1 MRYGE
6 EIPMRKTRG
15 IVLLT
20 VCIMII
26 GLFLAC
32 GCGNSN
38 TNNDSTENIAVD
50 TESSDVD
57 EVTTEEEVVVED
69 TENEPETEQELSDSQ
84 KNSIAM
90 LNYLA
95 TLSQEINESKN
106 SRMFLEE
113 AYAALINNTNPER
126 VNELTESHLSS
137 LLDIIEKYRLIN
149 VKRERLQYI
158 YDQNKAMAIKEA
170 VPNPIAVLSAAQ
182 SFDLKGLATS
192 VIYMAV
198 DSVSS
203 YQSYNNEIDNE
214 FLQDGWVLDDEEAA
228 NLHDSRK
235 RAFMFMIEIV
245 REEKLPGEL
254 ALSESAVENFVKWK
268 NNDNVYQ
275 RLQFLESE
283 VEVYKAFGNYW
294 LELVGSYY
302 ETGEY
307 KKCLESVE
315 KYEELQTEIFRK
327 DYYLA
332 QIIPKVIVSASE
344 CYTGEEYVFVAEKYL
359 QILMENTE
367 NSEWSLRYFAAQ
379 TYLDLYAKTNDLK
392 YMQKAYDITLNN
404 VNYLVGEQES
414 INNIYLANVN
424 EVTVPSDATKDEKKQ
439 IKEYNKSLKNARK
452 TELPQIY
459 EPLALNCDLLFAL
472 ADEINISNSEKVKIN
487 AILNEA
493 FLSIPYKNRYSFNT
507 NLPVLEI
514 TFNTTEIIMPAT
526 MLTEKSEVKV
536 VVTDGVKEYEY
547 TEWIVKA
554 VDRKDTSIETFEVL
568 VKCDAIKKQ
577 EWSAESEVRIEIY
590 DGNNHEPIVIKFKVS
605 EYKEGFLFLGD
616 TLKFE
621 QVK

>member
-1 MRYGE
+1 MK
-6 EIPMRKTRG
+6 KTKAM
-15 IVLLT
+15 ISILILILAA
-20 VCIMII
+20 CI
-26 GLFLAC
+26 FY
-32 GCGNSN
+32 GCGNAGSVVDSN
-38 TNNDSTENIAVD
+38 GNITETQEDYNDELTTESDSVD
-50 TESSDVD
+50 TEDTVVD
-57 EVTTEEEVVVED
+57 EDGTEIEE
-69 TENEPETEQELSDSQ
+69 ELSDSQ

-113 AYAALINNTNPER
+113 AYASLINNTNPER

-170 VPNPIAVLSAAQ
+170 IPNPIAVLSAAQ

-235 RAFMFMIEIV
+235 RAFVFMIEIV
-245 REEKLPGEL
+245 REEELPGEL

-283 VEVYKAFGNYW
+283 VETYKAFGNYW
-294 LELVGSYY
+294 LELADSYY

-307 KKCLESVE
+307 EKCLESVE

-344 CYTGEEYVFVAEKYL
+344 CYADDEYISVAEKYL
-359 QILMENTE
+359 KILMDNTE
-367 NSEWSLRYFAAQ
+367 NTEWSLRYFAAQ
-379 TYLDLYAKTNDLK
+379 TYLDLYAKTNDFK
-392 YMQKAYDITLNN
+392 YMQKAYDITINN

-414 INNIYLANVN
+414 LNKTYMTDVS
-424 EVTVPSDATKDEKKQ
+424 EVAIPSDATKDEKKQ
-439 IKEYNKSLKNARK
+439 IKEYNKSLKKARK
-452 TELPQIY
+452 TELPPIY

-472 ADEINISNSEKVKIN
+472 ADEMSISSSEKSKIDE
-487 AILNEA
+487 ILKEA
-493 FLSIPYKNRYSFNT
+493 FLSTSCKNRYSFNT
-507 NLPVLEI
+507 DLSIPQI
-514 TFNTTEIIMPAT
+514 TFNKTEIIMPAS
-526 MLTEKSEVKV
+526 MLTEASAVKV
-536 VVTDGVKEYEY
+536 VVNDGVKEYEY
-547 TEWIVKA
+547 TEWTIKE
-554 VDRKDTSIETFEVL
+554 VDRKDSSVDTFEVL
-568 VKCDAIKKQ
+568 LKCDDIKKQ
-577 EWSAESEVRIEIY
+577 EWSSECEVRIEIRDSDNY
-590 DGNNHEPIVIKFKVS
+590 EPTVIKFSVS

-616 TLKFE
+616 TVKFE

>member
-1 MRYGE
+1 MK
-6 EIPMRKTRG
+6 KTKAM
-15 IVLLT
+15 ISILILILVA
-20 VCIMII
+20 CI
-26 GLFLAC
+26 FY
-32 GCGNSN
+32 GCGNAGSVVDSN
-38 TNNDSTENIAVD
+38 GSITETEEEYNAELTTESDSVD
-50 TESSDVD
+50 TEHIVAD
-57 EVTTEEEVVVED
+57 ED
-69 TENEPETEQELSDSQ
+69 ETEFEEELSDSQ

-113 AYAALINNTNPER
+113 AYASLINNTNPER

-170 VPNPIAVLSAAQ
+170 IPNPIAVLSTAQ

-245 REEKLPGEL
+245 REEELPGEL

-283 VEVYKAFGNYW
+283 VETYKAFGNYW
-294 LELVGSYY
+294 LELACSYY

-307 KKCLESVE
+307 KKCLEAVE
-315 KYEELQTEIFRK
+315 RYEELQTEIFRK

-344 CYTGEEYVFVAEKYL
+344 CYADDEYVSVAEKYL
-359 QILMENTE
+359 KSLMDNTE
-367 NSEWSLRYFAAQ
+367 NTEWSLRYFVAQ
-379 TYLDLYAKTNDLK
+379 TYLDLYAKTNDFK
-392 YMQKAYDITLNN
+392 YMQMAYDITLNN
-404 VNYLVGEQES
+404 VNYLVGEQEAL
-414 INNIYLANVN
+414 NKIYLADVS
-424 EVTVPSDATKDEKKQ
+424 EVVIPDDSTKEEKKQ
-439 IKEYNKSLKNARK
+439 IKEYNKSLKNVRK
-452 TELPQIY
+452 IELAPIY

-472 ADEINISNSEKVKIN
+472 ADEMDISNSEKSKIN
-487 AILNEA
+487 AILNDA
-493 FLSIPYKNRYSFNT
+493 FLSVTCKNRYSFNT
-507 NLPVLEI
+507 DLSIPQIAFNKTEI
-514 TFNTTEIIMPAT
+514 TMPAS
-526 MLTEKSEVKV
+526 MLTEASTVKV
-536 VVTDGVKEYEY
+536 IVTDGVKEYEY
-547 TEWIVKA
+547 TEWTIKK
-554 VDRKDTSIETFEVL
+554 VDRKDTSVDKFEVL
-568 VKCDAIKKQ
+568 LKCDDIKKQ
-577 EWSAESEVRIEIY
+577 EWSSEYEVKIEIR
-590 DGNNHEPIVIKFKVS
+590 DGDNYEPTVIKFRVS

-616 TLKFE
+616 TVKFE